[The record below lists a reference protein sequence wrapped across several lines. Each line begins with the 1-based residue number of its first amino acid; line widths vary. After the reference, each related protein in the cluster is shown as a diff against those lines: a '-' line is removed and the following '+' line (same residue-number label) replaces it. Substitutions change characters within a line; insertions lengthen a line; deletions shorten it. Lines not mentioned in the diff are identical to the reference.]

1 VKTRHVSVAALT
13 AMLALAGCSSSSSSS
28 GTPGAGAS
36 TTTTAASSAPADT
49 SSASAPGVISDKTA
63 TLHITLMKDSVSD
76 AIVQAA
82 TAEFKKAYP
91 NVTTDVQILTWDG
104 RDAKWTAA
112 LSAKPST
119 IDVLEMGNTDVLSWA
134 SKSALAE
141 VDPSKIVNSGTWLES
156 LKQAGTF
163 DGKLYGVPYYA
174 GGRVL
179 WYNKDL
185 VKGDAPKTL
194 AELQTMAAKLK
205 TSSVSGIYM
214 PGRNWYVNT
223 SFLVDAGMKEIAT
236 KGSDGKWTAN
246 LASDAAQTGLKTL
259 VAFDKAV
266 SNAPADVDE
275 TNDAKVFG
283 QKQTAMLIE
292 PGWWSG
298 VVEDPKG
305 EAFPAAKLGAWVLP
319 GANGPMPQF
328 LGGSNLAIA
337 ANSANPDLA
346 AGWINALTGN
356 IVMTQIAEAGT
367 IPNTTTLIDKVPAG
381 PAAMAA
387 QGASAG
393 GWFTP
398 MSTKWSEVESKKIM
412 MDFYQKVLAGGDP
425 MTVAKDTDSKIEAIL
440 NS

>member
-13 AMLALAGCSSSSSSS
+13 AILALAGCSTSSSS
-28 GTPGAGAS
+28 GTPGGTAAS
-36 TTTTAASSAPADT
+36 TTTDT
-49 SSASAPGVISDKTA
+49 SSTPAPTTTSASAPGVISDKTA

-82 TAEFKKAYP
+82 QAQFKIGYP

-134 SKSALAE
+134 SKGALGPI
-141 VDPSKIVNSGTWLES
+141 DPSTIVNSGTWLES

-185 VKGDAPKTL
+185 VKGSAPATL
-194 AELQTMAAKLK
+194 ADLQTMAAKLK
-205 TSSVSGIYM
+205 TSKVSGIYM

-236 KGSDGKWTAN
+236 KGADGKWTAN
-246 LASDAAQTGLKTL
+246 LASAEAQKGLANL

-283 QKQTAMLIE
+283 QLQTAMLIE

-305 EAFPAAKLGAWVLP
+305 EKFPAAKLGAWVLP
-319 GANGPMPQF
+319 GTNGPMPQF
-328 LGGSNLAIA
+328 LGGSNLAVA

-346 AGWINALTGN
+346 AGWINALTSN
-356 IVMTQIAEAGT
+356 EVMTQIAAAGT
-367 IPNTTTLIDKVPAG
+367 IPNTTTLLDKVPAG

-425 MTVAKDTDSKIEAIL
+425 MATATATDKAIEAIL